1 MVDADGML
9 LNDTDSLE
17 AAAKLTRSDR
27 YNDVM
32 GRVRSALEGGAEQG
46 KEEVAWTGAS
56 EESPTY
62 RCCVL
67 SWERVSNCC

>member
-1 MVDADGML
+1 MVDSDGML

-17 AAAKLTRSDR
+17 AAAKLTRSER
-27 YNDVM
+27 YKDVM

-62 RCCVL
+62 RCCV
-67 SWERVSNCC
+67 SSSK